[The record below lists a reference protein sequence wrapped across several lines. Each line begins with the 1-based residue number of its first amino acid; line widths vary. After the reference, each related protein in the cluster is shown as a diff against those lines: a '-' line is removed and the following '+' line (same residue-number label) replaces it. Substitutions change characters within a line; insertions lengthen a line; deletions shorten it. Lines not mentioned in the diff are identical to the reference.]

1 MTEIKKNPIPEDKS
15 KDAKAA
21 ELTDEALEQV
31 AGGGTITPTSKVH
44 GPEQEQTEELP

>member
-15 KDAKAA
+15 KDEKPIEEAA

-31 AGGGTITPTSKVH
+31 AGGRIPIEV
-44 GPEQEQTEELP
+44 

>member
-1 MTEIKKNPIPEDKS
+1 MTEIKKNPIPEDMT

-31 AGGGTITPTSKVH
+31 AGGITSKVQ
-44 GPEQEQTEELP
+44 GPEQREAQTEELP

>member
-21 ELTDEALEQV
+21 ELSDEALEQV
-31 AGGGTITPTSKVH
+31 AGGGRENTADIPIVKQCD
-44 GPEQEQTEELP
+44 GEIKI